1 MQLRLSCLLILFL
14 MLTINLH
21 GQPESEFS
29 PFDWVT
35 YRQTGRIQSITEGFA
50 YIYFATEEGGILR
63 YHTFQNQFDDPITQA
78 QGLSSN
84 NIRSL
89 HFDRETGT
97 LWVATKHSLDYSYTR
112 EGNWTSIP
120 YGNLALPKNV
130 HIRRI
135 GSSSAY
141 VWLDAGA
148 SYLKLDRV
156 SGISLGVF
164 TIPDEEKILW
174 SSSRVLAGI
183 NIPEDIANYTVTE
196 GWLLNGNQFLDPF
209 GRTIDI
215 TSFYQTRFSDIWLG
229 TGDGTLFLGDTQ
241 METFY
246 PFTFGLANSD
256 ITTFTKENDFWIAGR
271 SGFRPGGIT
280 RFNPE
285 ELQFDLFD
293 FEVTINMNDQS
304 IYASVDTGDEIWF
317 GGEIGILVYKKKENF
332 WRLIDEA
339 KGLPG
344 GHIITMDHD
353 TSHVWVGTPRGIA
366 RIHKDSKRS
375 RLTGIEPLLH
385 ESFIYDIEVIEDQVW
400 IGTSSQLYV
409 YHQDQQALYD
419 FRDMGD
425 LSRISHQ
432 QDLLKNF
439 WEIYEYKQWVYIASE
454 QGLISYDKKRGQWSM
469 VFETAYLS
477 GRKINAMAFSDEYC
491 FLGTNFGFDRIDLN
505 RFFQRDYSYPF
516 LGRVNDLFISDD
528 VLWLGTNKGLTK
540 FQWTKNL

>member
-1 MQLRLSCLLILFL
+1 
-14 MLTINLH
+14 
-21 GQPESEFS
+21 
-29 PFDWVT
+29 
-35 YRQTGRIQSITEGFA
+35 
-50 YIYFATEEGGILR
+50 
-63 YHTFQNQFDDPITQA
+63 
-78 QGLSSN
+78 
-84 NIRSL
+84 
-89 HFDRETGT
+89 
-97 LWVATKHSLDYSYTR
+97 
-112 EGNWTSIP
+112 
-120 YGNLALPKNV
+120 
-130 HIRRI
+130 
-135 GSSSAY
+135 
-141 VWLDAGA
+141 
-148 SYLKLDRV
+148 
-156 SGISLGVF
+156 
-164 TIPDEEKILW
+164 
-174 SSSRVLAGI
+174 
-183 NIPEDIANYTVTE
+183 
-196 GWLLNGNQFLDPF
+196 
-209 GRTIDI
+209 
-215 TSFYQTRFSDIWLG
+215 
-229 TGDGTLFLGDTQ
+229 
-241 METFY
+241 
-246 PFTFGLANSD
+246 
-256 ITTFTKENDFWIAGR
+256 
-271 SGFRPGGIT
+271 
-280 RFNPE
+280 
-285 ELQFDLFD
+285 
-293 FEVTINMNDQS
+293 MNDQS

-317 GGEIGILVYKKKENF
+317 GGEIGILVYKKKEKF

-439 WEIYEYKQWVYIASE
+439 WEIYEYKQLVYIASE

-469 VFETAYLS
+469 VFETSYFS